1 MKKNLG
7 DAKKGRLKGNVG
19 IYISE
24 FYSQKSVRSK

>member
-7 DAKKGRLKGNVG
+7 DAKKGRLKG